1 MEKQGN
7 TRKITKGR
15 LAIASGLVIL
25 IVVLFYYAGLFTETP
40 ATIEGPGGFVEP
52 ETATSGFL
60 VRDLSI
66 QPAQV
71 EPNEPVTV
79 TLSVTNTHDTWGIY
93 SLVLQINGVREAGG
107 QANLDAHGTE
117 SVSFTVIKAEPG
129 KYRVFINGLSG
140 SFSVVGNR

>member
-1 MEKQGN
+1 M
-7 TRKITKGR
+7 I
-15 LAIASGLVIL
+15 
-25 IVVLFYYAGLFTETP
+25 VLFYYVGLFNGTP
-40 ATIEGPGGFVEP
+40 ATIEVLSGFIEP

-71 EPNEPVTV
+71 EPNQSVTV
-79 TLSVTNTHDTWGIY
+79 ALSVTNTHDTWGIY
-93 SLVLQINGVREAGG
+93 SLVLQINGVKEAEG

-117 SVSFTVIKAEPG
+117 RVSFTVTKAEPG

-140 SFSVVGNR
+140 TFSVVGNQ